1 MSPFVHEAPASDLA
15 PELAPDFVQAP
26 HLYRAFGLVIASD
39 MALPEL
45 VPELVPAPDGAA
57 ADIVIRIVHTGRA
70 FPPPDEP
77 GTFRFGDTECFLL
90 YPQIGAFRVA
100 VPGLIEVEPLPGVDP
115 ALVCFPL
122 LGPVM
127 ALMLQARGSFLLHG
141 SALAIFGAGPDGKAF
156 GFLGDKG
163 AGKSTTAAAF
173 LRAGHMLLT
182 DDIIAIDGLEHG
194 AGRINPAFPQV
205 KLTRAASEALADAD
219 LDARPDVP
227 LVHDKQRFLVGS
239 GFAEQSH
246 VPGQFFLLLRGETLA
261 IRHLDPKERMKAFLR
276 FSYGTRFGPAAITPA
291 IAARHAR
298 QCAGL
303 AHTARAAILTVP
315 HDLGALDEVVAFVE
329 AQLAADAPE
338 DTRGA

>member
-1 MSPFVHEAPASDLA
+1 MSPFVHEAPGQ
-15 PELAPDFVQAP
+15 ELAPDFVQAP

-45 VPELVPAPDGAA
+45 VPALDAAP
-57 ADIVIRIVHTGRA
+57 ADIVIRIAHTGRA
-70 FPPPDEP
+70 FPLPEEP
-77 GTFRFGDTECFLL
+77 GRFRFSDTECFLL

-100 VPGLIEVEPLPGVDP
+100 VPSLIEVEPLPGVDP

-141 SALAIFGAGPDGKAF
+141 SALASLEAGLGGKAF

-173 LRAGHMLLT
+173 LRAGYALLT

-205 KLTRAASEALADAD
+205 KLTRATFEALAGAD

-227 LVHDKQRFLVGS
+227 LVHNKQRFLVGS

-246 VPGQFFLLLRGETLA
+246 GAGQFFLLLRGEGLA

-291 IAARHAR
+291 FAARHAR

-329 AQLAADAPE
+329 AQLAANASDSAP
-338 DTRGA
+338 GA

>member
-1 MSPFVHEAPASDLA
+1 MSPFVHEALA
-15 PELAPDFVQAP
+15 PELAPGFVKLP

-45 VPELVPAPDGAA
+45 VPAPGAGP
-57 ADIVIRIVHTGRA
+57 ADIMIRIVHTGRA
-70 FPPPDEP
+70 FPPPEEP
-77 GTFRFGDTECFLL
+77 GTFHFGDTECFLL

-100 VPGLIEVEPLPGVDP
+100 APGLIEVEPLPGVDP

-141 SALAIFGAGPDGKAF
+141 SALAGPDGKAF

-173 LRAGHMLLT
+173 LRAGHDLLT
-182 DDIIAIDGLEHG
+182 DDIIAIDGLERG

-205 KLTRAASEALADAD
+205 KLTRAASAALSDAD

-227 LVHDKQRFLVGS
+227 EVHDKQRFLVGS
-239 GFAEQSH
+239 GFASEGH
-246 VPGQFFLLLRGETLA
+246 VPGQFFLLKRGEALA
-261 IRHLDPKERMKAFLR
+261 IQHLNPTERMKAFLR

-303 AHTARAAILTVP
+303 AHTSRGAILTVP

-329 AQLAADAPE
+329 AELAKA
-338 DTRGA
+338 